1 MNARRLLAVLLLI
14 LPGLGMAAEQ
24 LTIAV
29 ASNFQ
34 STARQLATEFT
45 EQSGVAVRISAGSTG
60 KLYGQIVNGAP
71 FDVFLAADTARP
83 LLLEETGRAMPGSR
97 FTYAIGTL
105 LLWSRDP
112 SISDCRQ
119 ALHEL
124 GDSKLA
130 IANPDTAPYGRAA
143 REFLRAEGLWDTVEP
158 SLVTGENISQAL
170 QFAVN
175 GGARLGLVAS
185 AQARSA
191 GAVTATCSWP
201 VPAASH
207 APILQ
212 QAVILRRTHN
222 VKLALQFVEFL
233 RGEHARSIIA
243 ASGYLLPEQDT

>member
-1 MNARRLLAVLLLI
+1 MNARRLFVVLLLI
-14 LPGLGMAAEQ
+14 LPGLAMAAEQ

-45 EQSGVAVRISAGSTG
+45 EQFGVPVRISAGSTG

-83 LLLEETGRAMPGSR
+83 ALLEESGRVLPGSR
-97 FTYAIGTL
+97 VTYAIGTL

-112 SISDCRQ
+112 SISDCRR
-119 ALHEL
+119 ALQEL
-124 GDSKLA
+124 GDHKLA

-143 REFLRAEGLWDTVEP
+143 REFLRAEGLWDALKP
-158 SLVTGENISQAL
+158 SLVIGENISQAL

-185 AQARSA
+185 AQARDT
-191 GAVTATCSWP
+191 GAMESTCSWP
-201 VPAASH
+201 VPAGSH

-212 QAVILRRTHN
+212 QAVVLRRTHN
-222 VKLALQFVEFL
+222 EKLALQFHEFL
-233 RGEHARSIIA
+233 RGAHARNIIA
-243 ASGYLLPEQDT
+243 ASGYRLPEQET